1 MSIQVMMFGK
11 LADITGS
18 SVSVS
23 NITDTDTLINTL
35 QNMYPLLAETKYIIA
50 VNREVI
56 KGNTILD
63 NNSVVA
69 LLPPFS
75 GG

>member
-1 MSIQVMMFGK
+1 MMFGK